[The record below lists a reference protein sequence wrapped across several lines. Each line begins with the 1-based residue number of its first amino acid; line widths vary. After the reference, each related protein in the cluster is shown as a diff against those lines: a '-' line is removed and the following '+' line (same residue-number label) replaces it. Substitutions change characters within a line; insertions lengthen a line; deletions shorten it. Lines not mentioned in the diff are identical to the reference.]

1 MRNEKI
7 LTMQQLS
14 LYIGSDCMVG
24 KRMGKLMNVDFQR
37 NPSIGFS
44 SEGGIYTREFVEPER
59 IKLILLPLSE
69 ADTEKLR
76 TIAKKHEY
84 DASHISRFIDIPTL
98 IRQSDK
104 NDLLSHEEDF
114 RTAVWILNELRALG
128 YDCDDLIE
136 QKLAINRT
144 KI

>member
-37 NPSIGFS
+37 NPSVGFS
-44 SEGGIYTREFVEPER
+44 SEVGAPTREFITPER
-59 IKLILLPLSE
+59 IKLILIPLSE
-69 ADTEKLR
+69 IDSAQLTS
-76 TIAKKHEY
+76 IASKHEY
-84 DASHISRFIDIPTL
+84 DAKYIGRFIDIP
-98 IRQSDK
+98 QSSNI
-104 NDLLSHEEDF
+104 NDVCSNEEDF

-136 QKLAINRT
+136 QGLAINKA